1 MVIPA
6 LEILSKKQ
14 GHQQKNTIRSDV
26 HSFDE
31 YWLFA
36 KCQALL
42 WAPGGSAVNK
52 TDKISAFLKLTIGE
66 LDNNICTYVSWS

>member
-31 YWLFA
+31 YLLIFA

-42 WAPGGSAVNK
+42 WAPGGSAVSK
-52 TDKISAFLKLTIGE
+52 TDKISVFLELTIEE
-66 LDNNICTYVSWS
+66 LDNICTYVSWS